1 ILPVKSWTLP
11 DNTVNS
17 SAIENAVDTDTLSCV
32 ALTGTGPVIDIFF
45 QRPYNNDAYEA
56 DGLQLKVSA
65 DSDFSMSH
73 NFTAGTN
80 MAYVWDGTGDR
91 EWVRIGL
98 RQRRYSSSTSI
109 TLTLCGVKAYDLTL
123 YQYCTCHDPCSR
135 NTDSVCDSTQVCTS
149 LPASCPRG
157 KNKKRKRHDASSD
170 SSGTG
175 NATFLISGE
184 SADLNMSAAMSDAN
198 VQKILNKIAQCKS
211 ETVRELI
218 TLLSKAEGEMK
229 DELERVTGTLL
240 ELQIE
245 NTRLRQTVEKYTE
258 QQDDMMS
265 EINSLKGI
273 VKTQDKRLHGY
284 EQYGRRNSVRIYGL
298 PEDARDESAHQ
309 TGVNV
314 RKFCRD
320 KLGVSLAETDID
332 IAHRLEGRQQDR
344 HRSVIVKFVRRDV
357 KQQVLKQRRKLK
369 QTGIMVTDDL
379 TPRHQQLLR
388 DMKE

>member
-1 ILPVKSWTLP
+1 MT
-11 DNTVNS
+11 
-17 SAIENAVDTDTLSCV
+17 
-32 ALTGTGPVIDIFF
+32 
-45 QRPYNNDAYEA
+45 
-56 DGLQLKVSA
+56 
-65 DSDFSMSH
+65 
-73 NFTAGTN
+73 
-80 MAYVWDGTGDR
+80 
-91 EWVRIGL
+91 
-98 RQRRYSSSTSI
+98 
-109 TLTLCGVKAYDLTL
+109 
-123 YQYCTCHDPCSR
+123 
-135 NTDSVCDSTQVCTS
+135 
-149 LPASCPRG
+149 G
-157 KNKKRKRHDASSD
+157 KNKKRKRQNASSD

-175 NATFLISGE
+175 NATFLISGDSE
-184 SADLNMSAAMSDAN
+184 DLNMSAAMSDAN
-198 VQKILNKIAQCKS
+198 VQKILNKIAQSKS
-211 ETVRELI
+211 ETVRELT

-245 NTRLRQTVEKYTE
+245 NTRLRQTVEKYKE

-273 VKTQDKRLHGY
+273 VKAQDKRLHDY
-284 EQYGRRNSVRIYGL
+284 EQYGRRNSLRIYGL
-298 PEDARDESAHQ
+298 PEDARNEPAHQ
-309 TGVNV
+309 TGMNV

-332 IAHRLEGRQQDR
+332 IAHRLGSRQQDR

-388 DMKE
+388 DMKEVAGIRNCWSAEGTVFVKIGTTVKKVDIHTTQAEIRDLMNGALSSSLDTSSRGPGLVMSSTPFQRLTPRGFGRGRGRGSPVDQVSRKPPGAAERRGVIPSRHTLPLVPHVTIENDIEPLSPS